1 MYPVC
6 TSRLANTPI
15 KSHIGHGMPQPF
27 TLQCIGRPAL
37 FAPDGARIRVKVKK
51 HLALLT
57 YLAIEPKGPHRRD
70 HLADL
75 LWPRSPILEA
85 RHSLATAVSILRA
98 VLGPGAIEST
108 RDEIRFACSWLS
120 ADVDQIND
128 VVDPVPV
135 ETAAVQI
142 GDLLQDLEI
151 RDAPHFMH
159 WRDRTRARWRP
170 RIQAAA
176 LRLIDQ
182 ARRNGDWRALDVLAD
197 RLFELEELNEQG
209 VRAKME
215 ALTLSGNRVAALVLY
230 EAWCTRLD
238 TELNAVPSP
247 VMQRFAQ
254 HLRCGTALTS
264 ERRVQPTS
272 PLSPGCTSVRSS
284 EYRALY
290 SVWENVLERHPRH
303 VMVCGDL
310 GVGKT
315 TLVAQFLA
323 SARVE
328 GATISRV
335 RCYALEQDIPYAA
348 LAGLLRGLIDS
359 PGMTAT
365 RPEALADLVH
375 LVPTISE
382 RIPNLP
388 SAIPAQGESARLRIA
403 ESALQLVTAV
413 AEEQPIVMAVDDYHL
428 ADDAS
433 LAILHLILVRLE
445 EERVMMLFIGEP
457 DSVPSSPSVHRLWEA
472 TSAMGA
478 TSLFLEPLTEE
489 ASEDVLESML
499 HGSPMAIASRRQ
511 ILRGAKGYPLAIA
524 LLAQEWSRGEDAAG
538 ALRLEEM
545 SRDLRGG
552 RSDDAYW
559 ALLERAFR
567 TLPSHARA
575 ALNLASVLGPRMNEV
590 RFYRA
595 IGLSSPHAIAALTL
609 LAHAKILREGIV
621 GLEFVNDI
629 VRTAAY
635 LQVPPTSRR
644 QFHEAIANDLLGS
657 PTQSGTPS
665 GLEISWHLCRCGRAT
680 EASEYLLRG
689 AREAI
694 DHGAPWE
701 AERALKSGSEV
712 LPFSALTEC
721 KLLLAEAFWEEGRE
735 REARDTALGTEGQAG
750 DQALQLAKA
759 IATGALARVAEQPE
773 EDSRSCFHTLLGLM
787 ACTTESHVVGI
798 AARGASIFASKIGT
812 QDVFQA
818 LLDAAECVTI
828 EGMST
833 ADAAD
838 VRYAHAAAL
847 YLLRRLED
855 SERQAAIAAE
865 ALEKAELTNS
875 TLLGLYCGRGAI
887 RCARGEYAEAL
898 EVLEKAYAIARK
910 IGNQTTARACL
921 SNLALCC
928 FRLGDIPAQI
938 RWGRMALDRSPDAP
952 ITYDD
957 ATYSYHLAV
966 GYAASGDG
974 LKAFDVL
981 SVGDAVARNLT
992 APWAQ
997 QSWLLCRAD
1006 VLAFL
1011 GRHEEAKRV
1020 ARDAVGPG
1028 FSGLLSDSRAGPYA
1042 RWKACLARDADEAQE
1057 AFEEVARLACSY
1069 EQYDFVDRAEILAA
1083 SRFLGQLRNLDTTRE
1098 ALLLRGV
1105 LCRLPVAVAESLQ
1118 RLGFLTEVRPLGVAR
1133 NSRQR
1138 RRSAVKP
1145 TEDLASPPLRPQGRL
1160 GR

>member
-1 MYPVC
+1 
-6 TSRLANTPI
+6 
-15 KSHIGHGMPQPF
+15 MPQPF

-37 FAPDGARIRVKVKK
+37 FAPDGSRIRLKVNK

-57 YLAIEPKGPHRRD
+57 YLAVEPKGPHRRD

-85 RHSLATAVSILRA
+85 RHSLATAVSVYRA

-108 RDEIRFACSWLS
+108 RDEIRFACTWLS
-120 ADVDQIND
+120 ADIDQIND
-128 VVDPVPV
+128 ASGAAPV
-135 ETAAVQI
+135 EARPIQI
-142 GDLLQDLEI
+142 ADLLQDLEI
-151 RDAPHFMH
+151 RDAPGFMH

-197 RLFELEELNEQG
+197 RLFELGELNEQG

-215 ALTLSGNRVAALVLY
+215 ALTLSGDRVAALVLY
-230 EAWCTRLD
+230 EEWRGRLE
-238 TELNAVPSP
+238 TELNAVASP

-254 HLRCGTALTS
+254 SLRCGTALTAEQRS
-264 ERRVQPTS
+264 RPAS
-272 PLSPGCTSVRSS
+272 PRSPESASVRPS
-284 EYRALY
+284 EYRTLY

-303 VMVCGDL
+303 VMLCGDL
-310 GVGKT
+310 GVGKS

-323 SARVE
+323 SAGVE
-328 GATISRV
+328 GAAISRV
-335 RCYALEQDIPYAA
+335 HCYALEQDIPYAA

-359 PGMTAT
+359 PGMRAT
-365 RPEALADLVH
+365 RPEALADLVQ
-375 LVPTISE
+375 LVPAISE

-388 SAIPAQGESARLRIA
+388 PGIPGQGESARIRIA
-403 ESALQLVTAV
+403 ESALQFLTAV

-445 EERVMMLFIGEP
+445 EERVMMVFAGER
-457 DSVPSSPSVHRLWEA
+457 DSIAGSPSVDRLWEA
-472 TSAMGA
+472 TVSMGA
-478 TSLFLEPLTEE
+478 TSLVLEPLTEE
-489 ASEDVLESML
+489 ASEALLETLLHDASMPL
-499 HGSPMAIASRRQ
+499 LSRRL
-511 ILRGAKGYPLAIA
+511 ILRCAKGYPLAIA
-524 LLAQEWSRGEDAAG
+524 LLAQEWSRGGDAAG

-545 SRDLRGG
+545 SGDLRGG
-552 RSDDAYW
+552 RSEDAYC

-567 TLPSHARA
+567 TLPAQTRA
-575 ALNLASVLGPRMNEV
+575 ALDLASVLGPRLNEV
-590 RFYRA
+590 RFYKA
-595 IGLSSPHAIAALTL
+595 IGLSSPRAIAALTL
-609 LAHAKILREGIV
+609 LAHAKILREGID

-644 QFHEAIANDLLGS
+644 RFHEIIVNDLLGS
-657 PTQSGTPS
+657 PTLSGSTS
-665 GLEISWHLCRCGRAT
+665 GLEVSWHLCRCGRASQ
-680 EASEYLLRG
+680 ASEYLLRG

-701 AERALKSGSEV
+701 AERALESGREV
-712 LPFSALTEC
+712 LPSSAATEC
-721 KLLLAEAFWEEGRE
+721 QLLLAEAFWEEGRE
-735 REARDTALGTEGQAG
+735 REARETALAAEANATGQA
-750 DQALQLAKA
+750 LPLAKA
-759 IATGALARVAEQPE
+759 IATGALARVAEQPAE
-773 EDSRSCFHTLLGLM
+773 EARHCFDTLLGLL
-787 ACTTESHVVGI
+787 AQSPESHVIGI
-798 AARGASIFASKIGT
+798 ASRGASTFATKIGT
-812 QDVFQA
+812 QDAFQA
-818 LLDAAECVTI
+818 LHEAVECVEI

-838 VRYAHAAAL
+838 VRYARAAAL
-847 YLLRRLED
+847 YLLRRLEE
-855 SERQAAIAAE
+855 SEHQAAIAAE
-865 ALEKAELTNS
+865 ELERAELTNS

-898 EVLEKAYAIARK
+898 EVLEKAHGIARK

-938 RWGRMALDRSPDAP
+938 RWGQMALDRSLGAP
-952 ITYDD
+952 VTYDD

-981 SVGDAVARNLT
+981 SIGDAAARNLT

-1042 RWKACLARDADEAQE
+1042 RWKARLARDSAEAQE
-1057 AFEEVARLACSY
+1057 ALEEVARLACSY
-1069 EQYDFVDRAEILAA
+1069 EKYDFVDRAEILAA
-1083 SRFLGQLRNLDTTRE
+1083 SSLLGQLRNLDTSRE
-1098 ALLLRGV
+1098 SLLLRGV
-1105 LCRLPVAVAESLQ
+1105 LCRLPVAVAEYLQ

-1138 RRSAVKP
+1138 RRSAVRP
-1145 TEDLASPPLRPQGRL
+1145 TEDLASPPTLPQGRL
-1160 GR
+1160 GK